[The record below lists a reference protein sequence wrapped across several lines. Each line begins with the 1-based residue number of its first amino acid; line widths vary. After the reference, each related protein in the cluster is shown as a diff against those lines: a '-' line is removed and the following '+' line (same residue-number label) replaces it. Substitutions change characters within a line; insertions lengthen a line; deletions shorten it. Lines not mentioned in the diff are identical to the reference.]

1 MIVAK
6 PIIFTSASSM
16 VGKKNGLHYVTHIT
30 LTDLEDG
37 SKGTWAQMLLYW
49 KKIINKIRNDFSQ
62 WKHPQWFWT
71 KKSCKFYEPHIIGD
85 FVMHTWIY
93 YCIDG
98 CLHYDDL
105 MWTSQW

>member
-37 SKGTWAQMLLYW
+37 SEGTWAQMLLYW
-49 KKIINKIRNDFSQ
+49 KK
-62 WKHPQWFWT
+62 
-71 KKSCKFYEPHIIGD
+71 
-85 FVMHTWIY
+85 
-93 YCIDG
+93 
-98 CLHYDDL
+98 L
-105 MWTSQW
+105 

>member
-37 SKGTWAQMLLYW
+37 SKGTWAQMLLY
-49 KKIINKIRNDFSQ
+49 
-62 WKHPQWFWT
+62 
-71 KKSCKFYEPHIIGD
+71 
-85 FVMHTWIY
+85 
-93 YCIDG
+93 
-98 CLHYDDL
+98 
-105 MWTSQW
+105 